1 MITINN
7 ILYARMKQLTRK
19 TGAERLIDTPSG
31 TLYNQRRN
39 KEGSAMKFGKKRP
52 APHFDDTLRT
62 PVIRCSICTGEQVA
76 GFRRKD
82 TGTFEEVMLIR
93 SDEDL
98 QAFRDT
104 YGIEGE
110 IKKIY

>member
-1 MITINN
+1 MFG
-7 ILYARMKQLTRK
+7 RK
-19 TGAERLIDTPSG
+19 
-31 TLYNQRRN
+31 
-39 KEGSAMKFGKKRP
+39 KKTEALVYDKDRK
-52 APHFDDTLRT
+52 T

-82 TGTFEEVMLIR
+82 TGVFEEVTLIR
-93 SDEDL
+93 SEADL
-98 QAFRDT
+98 QAFRDA

>member
-1 MITINN
+1 MI
-7 ILYARMKQLTRK
+7 
-19 TGAERLIDTPSG
+19 
-31 TLYNQRRN
+31 
-39 KEGSAMKFGKKRP
+39 FGKKHPR
-52 APHFDDTLRT
+52 PHFNDTLRT

-82 TGTFEEVMLIR
+82 TGTFEEVALIR
-93 SDEDL
+93 SEADL
-98 QAFRDT
+98 QAFRDA